1 MTLSADVVVRQ
12 GDFVLDVSL
21 EVPDGSTP
29 VIVGPN
35 GAGKSTLLRALAG
48 LVALDAGSI
57 RLDTV
62 VWDDPEAS
70 VFVEPEHRSVGM
82 VTQSHALI
90 PHLNAAANVAFGL
103 RARGVDRG
111 TAQRRSLE
119 LLNQCGVVEVAQLRP
134 HQLSG
139 GQSQRVAL
147 ARALAIEPTV
157 LLLDEPLSA
166 VDAAARS
173 TLRRLLGAAHPAP
186 RVIVSH
192 DPVDGL
198 TLADQLVVIESGS
211 VAQRGTP
218 DELISSPRS
227 EYVAEIL
234 GLNPLRGTLRGTQLD
249 IGGSVLTVGA
259 HRCADGPVIAVIRPR
274 SISLHRERP
283 EGSPRNVWEAR
294 IDAIDRA
301 TDRVRVRLGAPVPL
315 AVEVT
320 PAGLDALD
328 VRAGDAVWASVKA
341 SEISVNE
348 A

>member
-1 MTLSADVVVRQ
+1 MTLSADVILRQ
-12 GDFVLDVSL
+12 GDFALDVSL
-21 EVPDGSTP
+21 EVPEGSTT

-35 GAGKSTLLRALAG
+35 GAGKSTLVRALAG

-62 VWDDPEAS
+62 VWDDPEAKI
-70 VFVEPEHRSVGM
+70 FVEPEHRSVGM
-82 VTQSHALI
+82 VAQSHALI
-90 PHLNAAANVAFGL
+90 PHLNAVANVAFGL

-111 TAQRRSLE
+111 TALSRSLE
-119 LLNQCGVVEVAQLRP
+119 LLDQCGVLECAQLRP

-147 ARALAIEPTV
+147 ARALAIEPSV
-157 LLLDEPLSA
+157 VLLDEPLSA
-166 VDAAARS
+166 VDVAARS
-173 TLRRLLGAAHPAP
+173 ALRRLLAAPHPAP
-186 RVIVSH
+186 RIIVSH
-192 DPVDGL
+192 DPVDAL
-198 TLADQLVVIESGS
+198 TLADQLLVVESGR
-211 VAQRGTP
+211 VAQHGAP
-218 DELISSPRS
+218 DELINSPRS

-234 GLNPLRGTLRGTQLD
+234 GLNPLRGALRGTQLD
-249 IGGSVLTVGA
+249 IGGNVLTVGA

-294 IDAIDRA
+294 IDGIDRA
-301 TDRVRVRLGAPVPL
+301 TDRVRVRLGAPLPL

-328 VRAGDAVWASVKA
+328 VRAGDTVWASVKA